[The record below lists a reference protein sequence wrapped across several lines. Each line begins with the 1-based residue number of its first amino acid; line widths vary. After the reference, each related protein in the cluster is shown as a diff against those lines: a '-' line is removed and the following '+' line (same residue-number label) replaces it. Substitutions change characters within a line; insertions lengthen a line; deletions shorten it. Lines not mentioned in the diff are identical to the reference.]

1 MNKEEHVYND
11 MSASVRRLMKAKP
24 IIKKMLGGG
33 DIVQVEEIDNEV
45 CGMLDKSAGIDY
57 FQVYEDKGKQPGFSW
72 GLASRFQVGKSW
84 DTFTIREERESG
96 VATEYDKRKKAIEKN
111 GVYPYL
117 TVHGYVSDDGL
128 EVIKSMAIARTK
140 DIFECI
146 DANLC
151 WRSHTKAD
159 KVGQAGFIAVSW
171 NTVIEH
177 GYPIVIYS
185 NGGVKTYKDGK
196 LVEPKEPG
204 GEPS

>member
-45 CGMLDKSAGIDY
+45 CAMLDRSLGIDY
-57 FQVYEDKGKQPGFSW
+57 FQVYEDKGKQPGFAW

-84 DTFTIREERESG
+84 DTFTIRKERESG
-96 VATEYDKRKKAIEKN
+96 ASTEYDKRKKAIEKN

-117 TVHGYVSDDGL
+117 TVQGYVSDDGL

-151 WRSHTKAD
+151 STNHTSKRQI
-159 KVGQAGFIAVSW
+159 GQAGFFVVKW
-171 NTVIEH
+171 DDMK
-177 GYPIVIYS
+177 GRYPIVIYS
-185 NGGVKTYKDGK
+185 NGVIKTYA
-196 LVEPKEPG
+196 VS
-204 GEPS
+204 EPS

>member
-45 CGMLDKSAGIDY
+45 CGMLDRSAGIDY
-57 FQVYEDKGKQPGFSW
+57 FQVYGDEKHVLNGVIW

-84 DTFTIREERESG
+84 ETFTIRKERESG
-96 VATEYDKRKKAIEKN
+96 ASTEYDKRKKAIEKN

-146 DANLC
+146 DADLC
-151 WRSHTKAD
+151 STNHTSKRQ
-159 KVGQAGFIAVSW
+159 VGQAGFFVVKW
-171 NTVIEH
+171 DDMK
-177 GYPIVIYS
+177 GRYPIVIYS
-185 NGGVKTYKDGK
+185 NGEIKTYT
-196 LVEPKEPG
+196 VS
-204 GEPS
+204 EPS